1 MAVAI
6 LFGVFAVLLVLGL
19 PVAFA
24 LIVSAFA
31 AAAFLGLPPMV
42 AVLELSSGAASSTL
56 IAIPLFI
63 FAGEIM
69 MRGGI
74 SDRLIALASS
84 LVGHLRGGLGQ
95 VSVLSSLFFGGVSG
109 SAIAD
114 VSAIGGTMIPQMVKR
129 GFDRDFAV
137 NVSITAA
144 LVALL
149 VPPSHNLILYSA
161 SAGGSIS
168 IADLFAAGIVPALL
182 LTVTLMITGW
192 WIARKRGYAVEAF
205 PGWREVLVRLIASLP
220 GLLLVAMIF
229 IGIRA
234 GVFTAVESAAIAVL
248 YAILVT
254 SLVYRR
260 LNREIFIETCAGAVR
275 TTGLILFVIG
285 SAASFGWLL
294 AYLQVPAAAVE
305 VLTAVA
311 DNKYSA
317 LLVMIIILLVIGTF
331 MDLAPMIIICTP
343 IFLPVVKAF
352 GIDPIHFGIVLIL
365 GTFMDLAPL
374 IIICTPIFLPVAKA
388 FGIDPV
394 HFGVI
399 LILNAGIGLITPPV
413 GSVLFVGTAIGNISV
428 TDALR
433 SIWPFYFAG
442 LGVLLVVVYVPALSL
457 WLPAA
462 LK

>member
-1 MAVAI
+1 MSVAI
-6 LFGVFAVLLVLGL
+6 LFGVLALLLFIGV
-19 PVAFA
+19 PVGFA
-24 LIVSAFA
+24 LIA
-31 AAAFLGLPPMV
+31 ASLATVLSLDLPPIV
-42 AVLELSSGAASSTL
+42 VVQQTAAGASTASL

-63 FAGEIM
+63 FAGELM

-74 SDRLIALASS
+74 SERLISFASS

-95 VSVLSSLFFGGVSG
+95 VNVLASLFFGGVSG

-114 VSAIGGTMIPQMVKR
+114 VSAIGGAMIPQMVKR

-168 IADLFAAGIVPALL
+168 IADLFAAGVVPALL
-182 LTVTLMITGW
+182 MTAVLMFTGW
-192 WIARKRGYAVEAF
+192 AIARRRNYATEAF
-205 PGWREVLVRLIASLP
+205 PGFQAILLRLIAALP
-220 GLLLVAMIF
+220 GLLLVALIF
-229 IGIRA
+229 VGIRA
-234 GVFTAVESAAIAVL
+234 GIFTAVESAAIAVL
-248 YAILVT
+248 YAIIVT
-254 SLVYRR
+254 GLLYRTLSR
-260 LNREIFIETCAGAVR
+260 TIFLETCAGAVR

-285 SAASFGWLL
+285 AAASFGWLL
-294 AYLQVPAAAVE
+294 AYLQVPAAAVQA
-305 VLTAVA
+305 LTAVA
-311 DNKYSA
+311 HDKYTI
-317 LLVMIIILLVIGTF
+317 LMLLVIA
-331 MDLAPMIIICTP
+331 L
-343 IFLPVVKAF
+343 
-352 GIDPIHFGIVLIL
+352 LIL

-388 FGIDPV
+388 FGVDPV

-399 LILNAGIGLITPPV
+399 LILTAGVGLITPPV
-413 GSVLFVGTAIGNISV
+413 GSVLFVGTAIGNIRV

-433 SIWPFYFAG
+433 SIWPFYVAAFVVVM
-442 LGVLLVVVYVPALSL
+442 LVVYVPALSL